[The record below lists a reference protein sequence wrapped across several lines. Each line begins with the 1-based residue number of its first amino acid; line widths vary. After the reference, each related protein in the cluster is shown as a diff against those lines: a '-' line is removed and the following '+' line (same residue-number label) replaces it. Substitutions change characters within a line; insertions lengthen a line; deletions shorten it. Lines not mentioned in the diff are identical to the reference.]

1 MTMAFVLM
9 TKLKTFLILL
19 LGVALGGVAM
29 ANNDLLAGDTSDL
42 STLDNSAN
50 ALFMMAVKYEHAE
63 GIPQDKEEA
72 VELYCQA
79 ARLGHAEA
87 QYALGWMYANGRSVP
102 RDDSVAAQLF
112 AMAAEQGHTHAKK
125 MMGYT
130 SVSSES
136 VLPVCL
142 RIDIDD
148 HHLPVDHWLDY
159 SNNPIF
165 QLVNQLAPQ
174 YDVDPNLVLAVIFVE
189 SAFNAQAVSSKNA
202 QGLMQLIPETAERFQ
217 VKNSF
222 DVEDNIRG
230 GMSYLRWLLAFFK
243 GDVTLAVAAYNAGEG
258 AVERHQG
265 IPPYPE
271 TIDYVQKIQAR
282 YKKSTHPY
290 QPDIVHRHAV
300 IALSEL
306 DND

>member
-1 MTMAFVLM
+1 MAFAMM
-9 TKLKTFLILL
+9 TKLKTFLILIF
-19 LGVALGGVAM
+19 GVALCGVAV
-29 ANNDLLAGDTSDL
+29 ANDSPLAADTSDL
-42 STLDNSAN
+42 PTVDDSAN
-50 ALFMMAVKYEHAE
+50 VLFMMAVRYEHAE
-63 GIPQDKEEA
+63 GVPQDKEEA

-112 AMAAEQGHTHAKK
+112 AMAAEQGHAHAKK
-125 MMGYT
+125 MMRYT
-130 SVSSES
+130 SVSTES

-142 RIDIDD
+142 RLDIDN
-148 HHLPVDHWLDY
+148 HHLPIDHWFDY
-159 SNNPIF
+159 SNDPIF
-165 QLVNQLAPQ
+165 QLVKQLAPQ
-174 YDVDPNLVLAVIFVE
+174 YDVDPNLVLAVISVE

-222 DVEDNIRG
+222 DAEDNIRG

-290 QPDIVHRHAV
+290 QADIVHRHAV